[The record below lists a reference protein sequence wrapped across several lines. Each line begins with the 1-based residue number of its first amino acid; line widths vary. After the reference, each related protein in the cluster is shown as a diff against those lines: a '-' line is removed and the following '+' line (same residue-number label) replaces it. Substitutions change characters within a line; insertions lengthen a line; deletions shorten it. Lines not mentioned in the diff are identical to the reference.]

1 MNNNIKTC
9 KNCRKVL
16 IIGANGFLGRNLF
29 KIRNTEEIKNCNLNL
44 VAADLESSNLPS
56 DISFY
61 TIDIT
66 NYEQSEK
73 KIIKI
78 SPDVIVLTAA
88 MTNVDQC
95 EVDRKL
101 ASKINVM
108 GPLNIVKACI
118 KTNSKLVFLST
129 DFVFDGEKKRGYYYK
144 ETDIPNPLSYYAKTK
159 YKAELIIFNS
169 GIEYLICRT
178 AVLYGWNKTKL
189 NFITWILN
197 NLKQNNQISIITNQI
212 NSATHVIN
220 LAQIILKLIEKKT
233 KGIYNTAGNCALNRY
248 EIALKCAEVFGYNKN
263 LIIPVDFFEQ
273 KAIRPKNVGLDI
285 SKLKKLI
292 GTELKIYNLEEGLI
306 YMKETRNSLK
316 TS

>member
-1 MNNNIKTC
+1 MNNNIKTD
-9 KNCRKVL
+9 KNCNKVL

-29 KIRNTEEIKNCNLNL
+29 KLRNAEETKNSDLNL

-56 DISFY
+56 DIPFY

-78 SPDVIVLTAA
+78 SPDVIILTAA

-101 ASKINVM
+101 ASKINVK
-108 GPLNIVKACI
+108 GALNIVKVCT

-129 DFVFDGEKKRGYYYK
+129 DFVFDGEKKRGYCYK

-169 GIEYLICRT
+169 GIEYLICRA

-189 NFITWILN
+189 NFITWILD
-197 NLKQNNQISIITNQI
+197 NLKQNNQMSIITNQI
-212 NSATHVIN
+212 NSPTHVLN

-306 YMKETRNSLK
+306 YMKETRNFL
-316 TS
+316 

>member
-1 MNNNIKTC
+1 MNNIIKTG
-9 KNCRKVL
+9 KNLKKVL
-16 IIGANGFLGRNLF
+16 VIGANGFLGTTLFEFRNSEYLS
-29 KIRNTEEIKNCNLNL
+29 NQNLQL
-44 VAADLESSNLPS
+44 VAADLEDSNLPS
-56 DISFY
+56 DIPFY

-73 KIIKI
+73 KITKI

-101 ASKINVM
+101 ASKINVK
-108 GPLNIVKACI
+108 GTLNIVKACI
-118 KTNSKLVFLST
+118 KTNPKLVFLST
-129 DFVFDGEKKRGYYYK
+129 DFVFDGEKERGYYYK

-178 AVLYGWNKTKL
+178 AVLYGWNRIKL
-189 NFITWILN
+189 NFITWVLN

-212 NSATHVIN
+212 NSPTQVIN
-220 LAQIILKLIEKKT
+220 LAQIILKLIERNA
-233 KGIYNTAGNCALNRY
+233 KGIYNTAGDCALNRY

-263 LIIPVDFFEQ
+263 LIIPVDYFEQ

-306 YMKETRNSLK
+306 YMKEIRNSLK

>member
-1 MNNNIKTC
+1 MKSIIKTG
-9 KNCRKVL
+9 KELKKVL
-16 IIGANGFLGRNLF
+16 VIGANGFLGTHLLEFRNA
-29 KIRNTEEIKNCNLNL
+29 ENLSKQNLHL
-44 VAADLESSNLPS
+44 VAADLSNSNLPS
-56 DISFY
+56 DIPFQI
-61 TIDIT
+61 IDIT
-66 NYEQSEK
+66 NYYQTY
-73 KIIKI
+73 KIISKI
-78 SPDVIVLTAA
+78 CPEFIVLTAA

-95 EVDRKL
+95 EVNRKL
-101 ASKINVM
+101 AEKINVT
-108 GPLNIVKACI
+108 GAQNVVKICKKI
-118 KTNSKLVFLST
+118 QSKLVFLST
-129 DFVFDGEKKRGYYYK
+129 DFVFDGEKKRGYYYT

-159 YKAELIIFNS
+159 YRAELIIS
-169 GIEYLICRT
+169 GSEIDYLICRT
-178 AVLYGWNKTKL
+178 AVLYGWYKIKL

-197 NLKQNNQISIITNQI
+197 NLKQNNKISLITNQI
-212 NSATHVIN
+212 NSPTHVVN
-220 LAQIILKLIEKKT
+220 LAQIILKLIEKNA

>member
-1 MNNNIKTC
+1 MNNNITTG
-9 KNCRKVL
+9 KNLKKVL
-16 IIGANGFLGRNLF
+16 IIGANGFLGTSLF
-29 KIRNTEEIKNCNLNL
+29 KFRNSEYLSNQNLQL
-44 VAADLESSNLPS
+44 VAADLDDSNISSEIP
-56 DISFY
+56 FY

-78 SPDVIVLTAA
+78 SPDIIVLTAA

-101 ASKINVM
+101 ASKINVI
-108 GPLNIVKACI
+108 GPRNIVKACI

-129 DFVFDGEKKRGYYYK
+129 DFVFDGEKKRGSYYK
-144 ETDIPNPLSYYAKTK
+144 ETNIPNPLSYYAKTK

-169 GIEYLICRT
+169 GIEFLICRT
-178 AVLYGWNKTKL
+178 AVLYGWNEIKL

-197 NLKQNNQISIITNQI
+197 NLKQNNQISMITNQI
-212 NSATHVIN
+212 NSPTHVIN

-306 YMKETRNSLK
+306 YMKETRSSLE

>member
-1 MNNNIKTC
+1 MNNNIKTD
-9 KNCRKVL
+9 KNCNKVL

-29 KIRNTEEIKNCNLNL
+29 KLRNAEETKNSDLNL

-56 DISFY
+56 DIPFY

-78 SPDVIVLTAA
+78 SPDVIILTAA

-101 ASKINVM
+101 ASKINVK
-108 GPLNIVKACI
+108 GPLNIVKVCI

-129 DFVFDGEKKRGYYYK
+129 DFVFDGEKKRGYCYK

-169 GIEYLICRT
+169 GIEYLICRA

-189 NFITWILN
+189 NFITWILD
-197 NLKQNNQISIITNQI
+197 NLKQNNQMSIITNQI
-212 NSATHVIN
+212 NSPTHVLN

-306 YMKETRNSLK
+306 YMKETRNFL
-316 TS
+316 

>member
-1 MNNNIKTC
+1 MNNNIKTD
-9 KNCRKVL
+9 KNCNKVL

-29 KIRNTEEIKNCNLNL
+29 KLRNAEETKNSDLNL
-44 VAADLESSNLPS
+44 VAADLESYNLPS
-56 DISFY
+56 DIPFY

-78 SPDVIVLTAA
+78 SPDVIILTAA

-101 ASKINVM
+101 ASKINVK
-108 GPLNIVKACI
+108 GALNIVKVCT

-129 DFVFDGEKKRGYYYK
+129 DFVFDGKKKRGYCYK

-169 GIEYLICRT
+169 GIEYLICRA

-197 NLKQNNQISIITNQI
+197 NLKLNNQISIVTNQI
-212 NSATHVIN
+212 NSPTHVIN

-285 SKLKKLI
+285 SKLKNLI
-292 GTELKIYNLEEGLI
+292 ETELKIYNLEEGLI
-306 YMKETRNSLK
+306 YMKETRNFL
-316 TS
+316 